1 MKREETIRLT
11 GLSIGYRG
19 KHSVKCVADGI
30 SQAIHSGE
38 LTCLLGENGAGK
50 STLLRTLSGFLS
62 PLAGEISILGRPLS
76 SYKERELATVIGVV
90 LTEKNNLQNMT
101 VRELVGMGRSP
112 YTGFWGRLSADD
124 RRKVDDALSLVGIA
138 ALSDRMV
145 QTLSDGERQKVMI
158 AKALAQETPIIF
170 LDEPTAFLDYP
181 SKVEI
186 LHLLHR
192 LSREMHKTIFLSTHD
207 LELAL
212 QIADRLWLMPHRS
225 DPEKRGSAGGPAG
238 GSAGGQEVGHGGGRS
253 VTVGTPED
261 LSLDG
266 TLDMFFRRKGVAFEK
281 QTGLY
286 RIEPEYR
293 AEVRLTGDPVACEM
307 VRKALRRNGIR
318 ALSAAAPAAAAADA
332 SFAAAAAAPY
342 PAAADSAAAAAAPY
356 PAAADSAAAAA
367 APCPAAADSAAA
379 AAAPYPAAADSAA
392 AAAAPYP
399 AATDSTAAAATPVP
413 VIRAEIA
420 PDGTPSFTVMN
431 ISAGSSDA
439 RQNLFEASEGA
450 RPQKNLPLHQA
461 NPQPAVS
468 STVHLTV
475 HTIADLLDL
484 L

>member
-19 KHSVKCVADGI
+19 KHSVKCVADDI

-212 QIADRLWLMPHRS
+212 QIADRLWLMPRRP
-225 DPEKRGSAGGPAG
+225 DPEKRGSAGGSADGSTAGSAG
-238 GSAGGQEVGHGGGRS
+238 GSAGGQEVGHGGGRNGGRNGGRS

-318 ALSAAAPAAAAADA
+318 AVAAPAATAADA
-332 SFAAAAAAPY
+332 SFAATAAAPY
-342 PAAADSAAAAAAPY
+342 PAAADSAAAAAGPY

-367 APCPAAADSAAA
+367 
-379 AAAPYPAAADSAA
+379 
-392 AAAAPYP
+392 
-399 AATDSTAAAATPVP
+399 TPLP

-461 NPQPAVS
+461 NPQPAAS
-468 STVHLTV
+468 STGHVTV

>member
-19 KHSVKCVADGI
+19 KHSVKCVADDI

-138 ALSDRMV
+138 ALSNRMV

-212 QIADRLWLMPHRS
+212 QIADRLWLMPRRP
-225 DPEKRGSAGGPAG
+225 DPEKRGSAGGPVGGPAGGPVGGSAG
-238 GSAGGQEVGHGGGRS
+238 GSAGGQEVGHGGGRNGGRS

-318 ALSAAAPAAAAADA
+318 AVAAPAAAPAAAAADA
-332 SFAAAAAAPY
+332 SFAATAAAPYPAAAYPAAPY
-342 PAAADSAAAAAAPY
+342 PAAADSAAAAAVPY
-356 PAAADSAAAAA
+356 PAAADSA
-367 APCPAAADSAAA
+367 
-379 AAAPYPAAADSAA
+379 
-392 AAAAPYP
+392 
-399 AATDSTAAAATPVP
+399 AAAATPVP

-468 STVHLTV
+468 STGHVTV